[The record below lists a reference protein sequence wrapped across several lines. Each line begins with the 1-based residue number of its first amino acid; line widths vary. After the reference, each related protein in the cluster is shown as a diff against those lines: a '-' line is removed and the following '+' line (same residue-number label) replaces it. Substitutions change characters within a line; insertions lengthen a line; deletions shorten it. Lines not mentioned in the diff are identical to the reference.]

1 MVETHQEPHA
11 FSPHLLSVT
20 ENPPA
25 PLARIVLLLLLL
37 LFFLIILWAF
47 FGRLDIVAR
56 ADGKLIPISR
66 VQVVQPLDGG
76 RIAEIKVKDGQL
88 VKAGEVL
95 VVMDDLVSQA
105 DTAQITFEKKTMD
118 LQLRRVV
125 AEIEQAG
132 MTLKAEDDA
141 TLFSDSRRQY
151 QENVNLHNIN
161 MSQQRAIIEQEKQSL
176 ASEKQILSKLVDTL
190 PLVLSSEAAVKNLQK
205 KGFANQM
212 ALMERERERIEIERD
227 LAAQQFRV
235 QSLKARLESAK
246 QQSKQVST
254 SYIQNLLDQKI
265 EFEQRRKQLAQAL
278 SKLEYRNRLL
288 SLTAPQD
295 GFVKDLATHTRGSVI
310 PSGTILLTIV
320 PVDVPLQAEVMI
332 ENKDVG
338 FINTGQEVRLKIAS
352 FNFQKYGMIEATVDH
367 VSADSGQQESDGNQ
381 ASASVYRAIL
391 NLGEQTLHYNN
402 KEFDLK
408 VGMQVT
414 AEIHLGSRT
423 VMQYIFSPITRAVNE
438 AGTER

>member
-1 MVETHQEPHA
+1 VVETHQEPHA

-20 ENPPA
+20 ENPPP

-141 TLFSDSRRQY
+141 TLFSDSRR
-151 QENVNLHNIN
+151 NIN

-295 GFVKDLATHTRGSVI
+295 GFVKDLATHTV
-310 PSGTILLTIV
+310 LLYH
-320 PVDVPLQAEVMI
+320 Q
-332 ENKDVG
+332 
-338 FINTGQEVRLKIAS
+338 VRFYSLLCLSMYPCKP
-352 FNFQKYGMIEATVDH
+352 K
-367 VSADSGQQESDGNQ
+367 
-381 ASASVYRAIL
+381 
-391 NLGEQTLHYNN
+391 
-402 KEFDLK
+402 
-408 VGMQVT
+408 
-414 AEIHLGSRT
+414 
-423 VMQYIFSPITRAVNE
+423 
-438 AGTER
+438 

>member
-1 MVETHQEPHA
+1 VVETHQEPHA